1 MDNTFDSTTRNAN
14 SILNAF
20 SKKFA
25 TKVNAV
31 YINSLKREVNFREVS
46 VNEQKTLSKTMV
58 GNEQRKDIVYD
69 SQCALINRLC
79 LENDDSSL
87 KQKANAAA
95 KEALPDAIKENKV
108 DLGTPEGAAFV
119 SRFTNEYVKKYISDN
134 SFDIY
139 NLTEFD
145 RLRILMEIYQN
156 NYINDEISFK
166 CPSCGFE
173 NKYKL
178 DFSKVIEKFNEF
190 DLSDQT
196 YTVEDNN
203 FVYNFVLNYP
213 TVRNVSQFY
222 KMYAKQYKNTTAKEK
237 DALDNLESV
246 DYVNLYIKR
255 IEMIDKS
262 TQEKDIA
269 DLSYMTYDDIEK
281 LISMFP
287 QNIIFSD
294 DKGVLNYIAKNLI
307 MKINSVFEY
316 EKCTS
321 CGAQAPVGIG
331 GVSDFL

>member
-246 DYVNLYIKR
+246 DYINLYIKR